1 MTFCAICLYLIY
13 QRNIFHSRM
22 EVLRK
27 RAGERL
33 GDTATN
39 EYTAFLP
46 VESNDGLVPAK
57 RERSSSTSSVDSMDS
72 TLSQLIPACVWK
84 VVSFDSLPSWLKDN
98 EYLRHGHRPP
108 MPSFS
113 KCFGS
118 MFRLHTETW
127 NIWTHLIGVIMFCVL
142 ALCVYVF
149 RMSKIGELPWEEQ
162 LITGVFF
169 LGAIACL
176 CFSFLFHTFSN
187 HSEDVARL
195 FCRLDYSGITALITC
210 SCIPCY
216 YFSFYCA
223 TFSRYLHI
231 IVLVML
237 CAFCMVFCLLK
248 RFATPQ
254 FRVVRTIMF
263 VSFGFYSFIPGLQIV
278 IQYGFSYANTAY
290 ALSGLLQMASVYVSG
305 AGLYAARIPERF
317 FPGKFDIWASSHQLF
332 HICVIVAACIHYDV
346 IDDMVSHRLSIGLD
360 NCMPVVL

>member
-1 MTFCAICLYLIY
+1 
-13 QRNIFHSRM
+13 M
-22 EVLRK
+22 EVARQ
-27 RAGERL
+27 RIVERSDCKDAASNN
-33 GDTATN
+33 DTASVGSSDRR
-39 EYTAFLP
+39 L
-46 VESNDGLVPAK
+46 LAK
-57 RERSSSTSSVDSMDS
+57 RERSSSTSSVDSIDS

-84 VVSFDSLPSWLKDN
+84 VVPFDSLPSWLKDN
-98 EYLRHGHRPP
+98 EYLIHGHRPP

-113 KCFGS
+113 KCFGT
-118 MFRLHTETW
+118 MFRMHTETW
-127 NIWTHLIGVIMFCVL
+127 NIWTHLIGVVMFCVL

-149 RMSKIGELPWEEQ
+149 RMSSIGELPWEEQ
-162 LITGVFF
+162 MVTGVFF

-195 FCRLDYSGITALITC
+195 FCRLDYSGIAALITC

-231 IVLVML
+231 IVLIVL
-237 CAFCMVFCLLK
+237 CSLCMVFCLLK
-248 RFATPQ
+248 RFSTPE
-254 FRVVRTIMF
+254 FRVVRTVMF
-263 VSFGFYSFIPGLQIV
+263 VSFGFYSFIPGIQIV
-278 IQYGFSYANTAY
+278 VQHGFSYADTAY

-332 HICVIVAACIHYDV
+332 HICVLIAACIHYDV
-346 IDDMVSHRLSIGLD
+346 INDMVNHRLSIGLD
-360 NCMPVVL
+360 NCVL